1 MCQQP
6 LNGGFY
12 YKSKI
17 PKTERPLSKIKQT
30 KIFERRA
37 ERQILWSVRYSYLH
51 SLRSATFNL
60 WHFLTLLLVFSRL
73 SLLLLVPVSA
83 FGVLSTFWKVTVT
96 TIPEQMLMYS
106 KEANNRK
113 QEIDRQHHTIPNQR
127 ANDKHHGNVYNLL
140 FRYGKVRS
148 QNMEKLKSSF
158 PTFCKRTFPQLH
170 KIASY
175 AHYAQCRLLRKPSHF
190 IIYSRK

>member
-83 FGVLSTFWKVTVT
+83 FGVLSTCSKVTAMITPVR
-96 TIPEQMLMYS
+96 MLMVN
-106 KEANNRK
+106 KEAQQNRT
-113 QEIDRQHHTIPNQR
+113 RTVSPAAIPSK
-127 ANDKHHGNVYNLL
+127 ANYRVKSKKHL
-140 FRYGKVRS
+140 
-148 QNMEKLKSSF
+148 
-158 PTFCKRTFPQLH
+158 
-170 KIASY
+170 
-175 AHYAQCRLLRKPSHF
+175 
-190 IIYSRK
+190 